1 MGLDEGPCVGTD
13 DGPVL
18 AEGLVDEPDE
28 GLAKGAGMNK
38 VSADGKLR
46 QAPRSDVYRK
56 IWVGP
61 VYVLSMPFQ

>member
-1 MGLDEGPCVGTD
+1 M
-13 DGPVL
+13 L

-28 GLAKGAGMNK
+28 GLANGAGIDE

-56 IWVGP
+56 MWAGP
-61 VYVLSMPFQ
+61 GCVLITPFQ